1 MCSGRLPNFLKE
13 ADVMFSALNR
23 WMPFLAAVVLITGCG
38 ASSSIPSTTAGNPT
52 APAGAVHVSLLDYSI
67 SPGKISV
74 PAGTFT
80 LYVTNDGKTPHN
92 FTIRTP
98 RGSLGSS
105 SKIVAHSKDL
115 NPGQADVVTATLAAG
130 EYTFFCAF
138 AGHEAL
144 GMVGD
149 FIVN

>member
-1 MCSGRLPNFLKE
+1 
-13 ADVMFSALNR
+13 MFSALGR
-23 WMPFLAAVVLITGCG
+23 CIPFLASIMLITGCG
-38 ASSSIPSTTAGNPT
+38 AATSALPTTAANPT
-52 APAGAVHVSLLDYSI
+52 PPAGAIHVSLLDYSI
-67 SPGKISV
+67 SPAKISL
-74 PAGTFT
+74 PAGSNT

-98 RGSLGSS
+98 RGPLGAS
-105 SKIVAHSKDL
+105 SKIVAHSRDL
-115 NPGQADVVTATLAAG
+115 NPGQADVVTVTLAAG

-149 FIVN
+149 FTVK